1 MSQTELHP
9 QSTLTLPLCLPVLT
23 GLGWNVQQTFHMPS
37 SCFVPGKASPP
48 RGVFVLRLCAQACPG
63 LQVSR
68 LRVKPCQPARFPAKP
83 FLLLFQRLLG
93 SVVCVWM
100 DKCQHSWAAAGMR
113 GETPLKS
120 FPAAAGHRVRW
131 CPLCPCAVTE
141 AALPPHPAL
150 GRAELGCETKSS
162 LYSLPESTKG
172 CAWSY
177 QPIDVSVSAWERSG
191 FGE

>member
-1 MSQTELHP
+1 M
-9 QSTLTLPLCLPVLT
+9 
-23 GLGWNVQQTFHMPS
+23 
-37 SCFVPGKASPP
+37 PGKASPP

-68 LRVKPCQPARFPAKP
+68 LRVKPCQPARFPAKL

-93 SVVCVWM
+93 SMVCVWM
-100 DKCQHSWAAAGMR
+100 DKCQHSWAAAGTG

-120 FPAAAGHRVRW
+120 FPAAAGHSWQGQMV
-131 CPLCPCAVTE
+131 PSVCPCAVTE

-172 CAWSY
+172 CAWIY
-177 QPIDVSVSAWERSG
+177 QPIVVSVSTWERSG